1 MESMKLLR
9 AIAAGYRKDW
19 SQFDGRAA
27 KRELDRVADLAE
39 REFAG
44 EDVSVEVAG
53 EIQLLGEDAA

>member
-19 SQFDGRAA
+19 SEFDGRAA
-27 KRELDRVADLAE
+27 KHQLDAVADLAE

-44 EDVSVEVAG
+44 EDVSAEVAS
-53 EIQLLGEDAA
+53 EIQLLREDES